1 MHLSESQRA
10 DLVDR
15 IRRLSRP
22 VEPRPTGERPVL
34 DPFPRVRAV
43 LFDLY
48 GTLFISAAG
57 DIGTDLSTAMS
68 NPHPCPLPEGEGEIN
83 TLSPGE
89 RVGVRGKSAD
99 HRGDLIYTEAAAA
112 AGIRL
117 PPGDLDWG
125 ALFRG
130 EILRQHALRHA
141 EGIACPEVDV
151 RHIWRSVL
159 EPRAEGLSDEAILRF
174 AVEVECRT
182 NPVWPM
188 PGAAAALRRL
198 REQGLVLG
206 IVSNAQCFTPLL
218 FDALLGLRVE
228 QAGFKPDACVWSW
241 QLGEAKPSPHLL
253 HRALAAL
260 QEADGVEPRDVL
272 FVGND
277 MLKDIHPAIRAGCRT
292 ALFAGDA
299 RSLRWR
305 REDPRC
311 TALRPDLVLTH
322 LDQL

>member
-1 MHLSESQRA
+1 MHFSESQRA

-22 VEPRPTGERPVL
+22 VDPKPTGESPSL
-34 DPFPRVRAV
+34 DAFPRVRAV

-57 DIGTDLSTAMS
+57 DIGTEETGGA
-68 NPHPCPLPEGEGEIN
+68 
-83 TLSPGE
+83 
-89 RVGVRGKSAD
+89 A
-99 HRGDLIYTEAAAA
+99 IYTEAAAE
-112 AGIRL
+112 AGVHLR
-117 PPGDLDWG
+117 GGETADWG
-125 ALFRG
+125 ARFREEVG
-130 EILRQHALRHA
+130 RQHARRRA

-151 RHIWRSVL
+151 RHIWRAVL
-159 EPRAEGLSDEAILRF
+159 EPDVAGVTDEAILRF
-174 AVEVECRT
+174 AVEVECRI

-188 PGAAAALRRL
+188 PGALAALRRL
-198 REQGLVLG
+198 REQGHVLG

-218 FDALLGLRVE
+218 FDALLNVRVE
-228 QAGFKPDACVWSW
+228 QAGFQSDACIWSW
-241 QLGEAKPSPHLL
+241 QLGEAKPSPRPLQ
-253 HRALAAL
+253 RALAAL
-260 QEADGVEPRDVL
+260 KTAHGIEPGDVL

-277 MLKDIHPAIRAGCRT
+277 VLKDLHPAQHSGCRT

-305 REDPRC
+305 RDDPRC
-311 TALRPDLVLTH
+311 TNVRPDIVLTH